1 MHHHVAIC
9 DAVLWLQIL
18 VDDTM
23 VQTCLSR
30 FSISATFFC
39 YFLKHHTAQN
49 LSKWPS
55 FMKKWKA
62 ALFLYIFLS
71 WSHLCTELECSLLCL
86 VFSPALLS
94 SAALL
99 MISSIT
105 ITTVS
110 LQHPLSKP
118 PFQSPW
124 HQPPGNSLR
133 AIDVTAVVW
142 RQSALVSLWCINTW
156 IMFGCL

>member
-1 MHHHVAIC
+1 MRRHAAIC

-18 VDDTM
+18 VDGTM

-30 FSISATFFC
+30 FSISATLFC
-39 YFLKHHTAQN
+39 YSLKHHTAQTWVSGIVLWRN
-49 LSKWPS
+49 EKLSS
-55 FMKKWKA
+55 
-62 ALFLYIFLS
+62 LYIFLL

-110 LQHPLSKP
+110 LQHLLSKP
-118 PFQSPW
+118 RLQSPW

-142 RQSALVSLWCINTW
+142 RQSALVSLWCVNIW